1 MNATNM
7 MASAKSVFN
16 ELPNIV
22 QDIAKKSL
30 DSLSSLTGWRI
41 VPEPLAHPDDPNVCT
56 LDVPGYK
63 QIESYTCGYVAG
75 AMIMHTF
82 HPRRSLERMIKLCAP
97 DYETGVQTTTLVRA
111 LRASG
116 IGVAVRENLTFA
128 DICKAI
134 ESGYPIVTLTKTPR
148 EDVVHWVVIYG
159 YGKATNRLFIAG
171 DDKWNFIGTLL
182 GRKEVSWSDFQ
193 RSIWGQR
200 GFGLICW
207 GK

>member
-1 MNATNM
+1 MNT
-7 MASAKSVFN
+7 AKAVFN
-16 ELPNIV
+16 KLQNTV
-22 QDIAKKSL
+22 LDFAKTGL
-30 DSLSSLTGWRI
+30 DNLSSLTGWRI

-56 LDVPGYK
+56 LDIPGYK
-63 QIESYTCGYVAG
+63 QIESYTCGYLAG
-75 AMIMHTF
+75 AMIVHAF
-82 HPRRSLERMIKLCAP
+82 HPRRSLNQLLKQCAP

-116 IGVAVRENLTFA
+116 IGVAVRENMTFA

-134 ESGYPIVTLTKTPR
+134 GSGYPVITLTKTPR
-148 EDVVHWVVIYG
+148 ADEVHWVVIYG
-159 YGKATNRLFIAG
+159 YGKAPNRLFIAG

-182 GRKEVSWSDFQ
+182 GRKEVRWSDFQ